1 MIDPRNGARGALP
14 ESSLLT
20 FREAMTF
27 LRVSRSTL
35 SRLIASGQLR
45 GHKVGSTWRFYQHD
59 LLAAITQPGGAP
71 AERRALLAGEGL
83 GAQ

>member
-1 MIDPRNGARGALP
+1 MLDSRSGTRIGVSEP
-14 ESSLLT
+14 SLLT

-35 SRLIASGQLR
+35 YRLMESGQLR

-59 LLAAITQPGGAP
+59 LLQAIESPSRGHVV
-71 AERRALLAGEGL
+71 ERETPVREG
-83 GAQ
+83 